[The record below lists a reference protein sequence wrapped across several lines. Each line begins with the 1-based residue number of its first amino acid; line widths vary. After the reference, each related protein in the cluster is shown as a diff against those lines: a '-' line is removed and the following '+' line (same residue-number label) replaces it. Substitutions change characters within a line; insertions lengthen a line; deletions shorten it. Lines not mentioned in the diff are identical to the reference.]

1 MTDELF
7 KLPLEEFTA
16 ARNAL
21 AASLKEAGSAEEA
34 AAVKTLSKPP
44 LSAWA
49 VNQLYWH
56 HRRPFDQLMAAGER
70 LREAQAAELT
80 LQGEGGGGKG
90 EGPGG
95 KGARGAG
102 KGELRALLEARQEAI
117 ADLAKRVAVLLR
129 EAGHQPT
136 PDVTRRI
143 TTTLEALATYGY
155 QEGAPKAGRLTADV
169 DPPGFEALS
178 ALVPQSK
185 RKGGAAGGPSR
196 VIPFRS
202 PAKATSAK
210 KLSPAERKRQAE
222 QERKAQRK
230 AAEVALREAE
240 RALRDARALVVQRE
254 SALRKAAARAKVTE
268 KAKAALEKQ
277 FEKISAAA
285 DAARQDARRVASAAE
300 DAAQAL
306 QDAERAVEKARQTLN
321 P

>member
-56 HRRPFDQLMAAGER
+56 HRKPFDHLMTVGER
-70 LREAQAAELT
+70 LRKAQASQLT
-80 LQGEGGGGKG
+80 QTAKLKGEGG
-90 EGPGG
+90 
-95 KGARGAG
+95 RGQ
-102 KGELRALLEARQEAI
+102 GELRDLIEARSGAL
-117 ADLAKRVAVLLR
+117 ADLAARVAALLR
-129 EAGHQPT
+129 EAGHPPT

-143 TTTLEALATYGY
+143 TTTLEALETYGD

-169 DPPGFEALS
+169 DPPGFEALT
-178 ALVPQSK
+178 ALVPQST

-202 PAKATSAK
+202 PAKAPSAK
-210 KLSPAERKRQAE
+210 KLSPAEKKRQAE

-230 AAEVALREAE
+230 AAEAALREAE

-268 KAKAALEKQ
+268 KAKAALEKR
-277 FEKISAAA
+277 FEKVSTDA

-321 P
+321 S